1 MRRRVIM
8 KKRNIVFVAVL
19 CAGMMLSAC
28 GAKET
33 EEATLFESAETVTE
47 AVQESAQTE
56 TQDVAKDVQDVQTW
70 EAEQTEGSE
79 SVDAPADVVDY
90 STTTGLCGASLRASD
105 KDQAGQF
112 NEWGTLNTI
121 VYEATLEGDSIIA
134 KGTMDYRNVA
144 GQDSITVS
152 EDTTHV
158 FKVDDNTV
166 YEMRGG
172 EDGAEVISKEEFAE
186 YLTSLIDTG
195 LFFEVELNEG
205 VVTTASISS

>member
-1 MRRRVIM
+1 M
-8 KKRNIVFVAVL
+8 KKRNIVFVAAL
-19 CAGMMLSAC
+19 CAGMILSAC

-33 EEATLFESAETVTE
+33 EEASMFESAEAVTE
-47 AVQESAQTE
+47 AAQETVETEAQ
-56 TQDVAKDVQDVQTW
+56 DAAKDVQEVQAG
-70 EAEQTEGSE
+70 ETEGSE
-79 SVDAPADVVDY
+79 SVDAPADAADY
-90 STTTGLCGASLRASD
+90 STTTGLCGASLKASD
-105 KDQAGQF
+105 KDKAGQF
-112 NEWGTLNTI
+112 NEWGVLNTI
-121 VYEATLEGDSIIA
+121 VYEASLEGDSIIA
-134 KGTMDYRNVA
+134 KGTMDYRNEA

-158 FKVDDNTV
+158 FKVDENTV

>member
-1 MRRRVIM
+1 M

>member
-1 MRRRVIM
+1 M
-8 KKRNIVFVAVL
+8 KKRNIVFVAAL
-19 CAGMMLSAC
+19 CAGMILSAC

-33 EEATLFESAETVTE
+33 EEASMFESAEAVTE
-47 AVQESAQTE
+47 AAQETVETEAQNA
-56 TQDVAKDVQDVQTW
+56 AKDVQEVQAG
-70 EAEQTEGSE
+70 ETEGSE
-79 SVDAPADVVDY
+79 SVDAPADAADY
-90 STTTGLCGASLRASD
+90 STTTGLCGASLKASD
-105 KDQAGQF
+105 KDKAGQF
-112 NEWGTLNTI
+112 NEWGVPNTI
-121 VYEATLEGDSIIA
+121 VYEASLEGDSIIA
-134 KGTMDYRNVA
+134 KGTMDYRNEA

-158 FKVDDNTV
+158 FKVDENTV

>member
-1 MRRRVIM
+1 M
-8 KKRNIVFVAVL
+8 KKRNIVFVAAL
-19 CAGMMLSAC
+19 CAGMILSAC

-33 EEATLFESAETVTE
+33 EEATLFESAEAVTE
-47 AVQESAQTE
+47 AAQETVE
-56 TQDVAKDVQDVQTW
+56 TQAQDAAQDVQDVQAG

-79 SVDAPADVVDY
+79 SGNAPADAADY
-90 STTTGLCGASLRASD
+90 STTTGLCGASLKASD

-121 VYEATLEGDSIIA
+121 VYEASLEGDFIIA
-134 KGTMDYRNVA
+134 KGTMDYRNEA

-172 EDGAEVISKEEFAE
+172 EDGADVISKEEFAE

>member
-1 MRRRVIM
+1 M
-8 KKRNIVFVAVL
+8 KKRNIVFVAAL
-19 CAGMMLSAC
+19 CAGMILSAC

-33 EEATLFESAETVTE
+33 EEASMFESAEAVTE
-47 AVQESAQTE
+47 AAQETVETEAQNA
-56 TQDVAKDVQDVQTW
+56 AKDVQEVQAG
-70 EAEQTEGSE
+70 ETEGSE
-79 SVDAPADVVDY
+79 SVDAPADAADY
-90 STTTGLCGASLRASD
+90 STTTGLCGASLKASD
-105 KDQAGQF
+105 KDKAGQF
-112 NEWGTLNTI
+112 NEWGVLNTI
-121 VYEATLEGDSIIA
+121 VYEASLEGDSIIA
-134 KGTMDYRNVA
+134 KGTMDYRNEA

-158 FKVDDNTV
+158 FKVDENTV

>member
-8 KKRNIVFVAVL
+8 KKRNIVFVAAL
-19 CAGMMLSAC
+19 CAGMILSAC

-33 EEATLFESAETVTE
+33 EEASMFESAEAVTE
-47 AVQESAQTE
+47 AAQETVETEAQ
-56 TQDVAKDVQDVQTW
+56 DAAKDVQEVQAG
-70 EAEQTEGSE
+70 ETEGSE
-79 SVDAPADVVDY
+79 SVDAPADAADY
-90 STTTGLCGASLRASD
+90 STTTGLCGASLKASD
-105 KDQAGQF
+105 KDKAGQF
-112 NEWGTLNTI
+112 NEWGVLNTI
-121 VYEATLEGDSIIA
+121 VYEASLEGDSIIA
-134 KGTMDYRNVA
+134 KGTMDYRNEA

-158 FKVDDNTV
+158 FKVDENTV